1 VEHFKEYIYEAI
13 TGASEGPQGI
23 RNTVKTWVE
32 GIQQT
37 VKKLIAGIK
46 KASNGEISW
55 DEILD
60 DKDKGGYLTQGDMR
74 LLRSLPGWTL
84 RHAYFL
90 IMGGFLLIEPDEE
103 SVMRSFE
110 SEGFTTAIVLPR
122 LNTSANMRLDREEI
136 NRGAP
141 LLTLDRLRELVKD
154 PLFEIEVTKD
164 EIADRS
170 KGASFAKFITILQ
183 TSWFVV
189 QATARVLNG
198 LDLTLLE
205 VSTLAL
211 ACSNGIA
218 ILLWWHKPLG
228 AQKPV
233 RVLLKRRL
241 TRAESDAR
249 ERRSDAEAGFAAAL
263 TFNPIHSQMG
273 GTWLFQLPFYIF
285 IFLLSPSII
294 VAHALVRTISYLPAR
309 PLQPLFIAVVILS
322 AISGAVHCAAWNFPF
337 YTYTEQTLWRVA
349 SLAVTST
356 ACITAIGISSLSPNT
371 RTVLFAIITPVYATA
386 KFVLLGLAVAQLR
399 SLPPSSFVAIDWI
412 QYYPHV

>member
-1 VEHFKEYIYEAI
+1 MEHFKEYIYEAI
-13 TGASEGPQGI
+13 TGTSEGPQGI

-32 GIQQT
+32 GILQT

-55 DEILD
+55 DEILE

-103 SVMRSFE
+103 SVMRSSE
-110 SEGFTTAIVLPR
+110 SEGFTT
-122 LNTSANMRLDREEI
+122 NG
-136 NRGAP
+136 GA
-141 LLTLDRLRELVKD
+141 LLTLARLRELVKD
-154 PLFEIEVTKD
+154 PEFEIEVTED

-170 KGASFAKFITILQ
+170 KGASFAKFIAILQ

-189 QATARVLNG
+189 QVAARVLNG
-198 LDLTLLE
+198 LDLTLIEL
-205 VSTLAL
+205 STLAL

-241 TRAESDAR
+241 TPAER
-249 ERRSDAEAGFAAAL
+249 EHFEIDVEAGFTEVL
-263 TFNPIHSQMG
+263 TLITWFVFGHG
-273 GTWLFQLPFYIF
+273 HTWLFRLRFF
-285 IFLLSPSII
+285 IVSFLLSPSVI
-294 VAHALVRTISYLPAR
+294 VTHALVRTISYLPAR
-309 PLQPLFIAVVILS
+309 PWQPLFVAVVILS
-322 AISGAVHCAAWNFPF
+322 AIIGAVHCAAWNFPF

-356 ACITAIGISSLSPNT
+356 ACITAIDISSLSPT
-371 RTVLFAIITPVYATA
+371 RVVVLAIITPVYATA